1 MVHLDASP
9 FFPHSITF
17 FQIVCNLRFKCVK
30 VLMDKTQKADAIRS
44 LSAASSVLH
53 LTQAKII

>member
-44 LSAASSVLH
+44 LSAASSVLD
-53 LTQAKII
+53 